1 MGQTNR
7 HCPLKLIASP
17 GSDLIIGES
26 LNEEF
31 SATELFEGYYSV
43 DQFATFDDG
52 LAFFPLWSSLQ
63 KKAQTKR
70 FDSLRRTM
78 QAMLNESVTCL
89 LLQDLFMLLTFCNL
103 DKLISIY
110 SVLDTV

>member
-1 MGQTNR
+1 MGQTSR

-31 SATELFEGYYSV
+31 SATELFDGYYSV
-43 DQFATFDDG
+43 DYFATFDDA
-52 LAFFPLWSSLQ
+52 LAFFLLWSSLK

-70 FDSLRRTM
+70 FVSLRR
-78 QAMLNESVTCL
+78 
-89 LLQDLFMLLTFCNL
+89 FM
-103 DKLISIY
+103 
-110 SVLDTV
+110 